1 MPVQQLRVSNPSA
14 GVVVVTPDPDK
25 PKSYLRFEGT
35 GDDMGGD
42 VQFVSRDTAL
52 LAPFARAVRKGVLVI
67 DDDISADADLLRVLG
82 KVESRQSGGAKPLTA
97 VVVEHEYDKATNS
110 YKAVDQNI
118 PVIIEPL
125 FKA

>member
-1 MPVQQLRVSNPSA
+1 MPVQQLQVSNPSK

-25 PKSYLRFEGT
+25 PKSYLRFEGA

-42 VQFVSRDTAL
+42 KQFVSRDTAL

-67 DDDISADADLLRVLG
+67 DEDLSADPELLRVLG
-82 KVESRQSGGAKPLTA
+82 AVETRQEEAKKPLTA
-97 VVVEHEYDKATNS
+97 IRVVHEFDESGENYRAVDKAL
-110 YKAVDQNI
+110 

>member
-1 MPVQQLRVSNPSA
+1 MPVQQLQVSNPA
-14 GVVVVTPDPDK
+14 KGVVVVTPDPDK
-25 PKSYLRFEGT
+25 PKSYLRFEGA

-67 DDDISADADLLRVLG
+67 DDDISADPELLRVLG
-82 KVESRQSGGAKPLTA
+82 NVETRKPEDAKPLTA
-97 VVVEHEYDKATNS
+97 IVVEHEYDKASNS
-110 YKAVDQNI
+110 YKAVDQD
-118 PVIIEPL
+118 VRVVIEPL

>member
-1 MPVQQLRVSNPSA
+1 MPVQQLRVSNPSK

-25 PKSYLRFEGT
+25 PKSYLRFEGA

-52 LAPFARAVRKGVLVI
+52 LAPFARAVRRGVLVI
-67 DDDISADADLLRVLG
+67 DDDISVDPELLRVLG
-82 KVESRQSGGAKPLTA
+82 TVETRVPADEKPLTA
-97 VVVEHEYDKATNS
+97 IIVEHEYDKASAS
-110 YKAVDQNI
+110 YKAVDQN
-118 PVIIEPL
+118 VRVVIEPL

>member
-1 MPVQQLRVSNPSA
+1 MPVQQLRVSNPSK

-25 PKSYLRFEGT
+25 PKSYLRFEGA

-42 VQFVSRDTAL
+42 VQFVSRETAL

-67 DDDISADADLLRVLG
+67 DDDINADADLLRVLG
-82 KVESRQSGGAKPLTA
+82 DVETREPEVAKPLSA
-97 VVVEHEYDKATNS
+97 IRVVHEFDESGEN
-110 YKAVDQNI
+110 YKAVEK
-118 PVIIEPL
+118 PLKVVVEPL